1 SDLADMAVEAGV
13 TRVQDVIGDDRLFP
27 DQRWA
32 PGWGVDDIQGRAGE
46 AVSALVINSNELGLR
61 IKPGALPGDAA
72 QASWREGDE
81 VFRIENEA
89 TTVEGDKETIH
100 FEHKPG
106 SDVVRIYGTIGVSVR
121 PLTIPMA
128 VEDPALTGAWRIK
141 RLLEQRGVVA

>member
-1 SDLADMAVEAGV
+1 
-13 TRVQDVIGDDRLFP
+13 
-27 DQRWA
+27 
-32 PGWGVDDIQGRAGE
+32 
-46 AVSALVINSNELGLR
+46 SALVINSNELGLR
-61 IKPGALPGDAA
+61 IKPGAAPGDAA
-72 QASWREGDE
+72 QAAWREGDE

-141 RLLEQRGVVA
+141 RLLEQRGVVVDGQIRARHRPMATSDLPDVRSEPPPPLDWTGFEIARLTPPPLLDDI